1 MKKVKTASNDVV
13 DDNNNSTAL
22 TTFLNVWQ
30 ILIHLILT
38 TTLLYCI
45 MRDYYFYHF
54 IGEKTGAQRA

>member
-22 TTFLNVWQ
+22 TTFLNAWQ

-38 TTLLYCI
+38 TTLLHCI
-45 MRDYYFYHF
+45 MRDYYF
-54 IGEKTGAQRA
+54 IIL